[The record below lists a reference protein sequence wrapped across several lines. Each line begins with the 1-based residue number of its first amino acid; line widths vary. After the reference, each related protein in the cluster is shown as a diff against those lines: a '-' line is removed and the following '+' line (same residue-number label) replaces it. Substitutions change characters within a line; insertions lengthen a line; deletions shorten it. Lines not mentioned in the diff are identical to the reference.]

1 MAGSDRQTVQPL
13 PELLNVVQ
21 VAEYLG
27 LHRATVVAF
36 ARRGKLPAFKVG
48 REWRFRADEIK
59 AWLDLQRRGRDLFVE
74 RFDRLWD
81 RIRRGAEQSGYGAE
95 DIPRLI
101 QEVRKRRVTGETSG
115 A

>member
-59 AWLDLQRRGRDLFVE
+59 AWLDLQRRGRDPFVE

-81 RIRRGAEQSGYGAE
+81 RIRSGAEQSGYRAE
-95 DIPRLI
+95 DIPGLVE
-101 QEVRKRRVTGETSG
+101 EVRRQRAARGASG